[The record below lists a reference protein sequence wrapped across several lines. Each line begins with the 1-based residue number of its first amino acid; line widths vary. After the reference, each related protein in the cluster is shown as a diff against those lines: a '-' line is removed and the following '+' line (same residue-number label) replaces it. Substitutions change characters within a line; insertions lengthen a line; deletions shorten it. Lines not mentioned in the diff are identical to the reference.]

1 MQPEGV
7 RLLCVDDDQYLVDL
21 LRYALEREGF
31 AVQTA
36 HTARDAMRL
45 MRAQLPDLVILDVNM
60 PGMYGLQVLSWLRA
74 FSRIRVVLLTGRGQ
88 DDDIIAGFGLGA
100 DDYVA
105 KPCSIEVLAT
115 RVKAVLRRT
124 RPHARPA
131 ATAGYCIYGA
141 IFTPAKHEIVGD
153 DVCIKLTPTE
163 SRILHLLLLHEGRT
177 LSAAYILRHIQR
189 YDAESQPSVV
199 KTHIRNLRTK
209 LGRLPQGAQPIRTVR
224 GVGYAV
230 WHSEGMGKKRPRDS

>member
-1 MQPEGV
+1 MQPDGV
-7 RLLCVDDDQYLVDL
+7 RLLCVDDDQHLVDL
-21 LRYALEREGF
+21 LRYAFEREGF

-45 MRAQLPDLVILDVNM
+45 LRARLPDLVILDVNI
-60 PGMYGLQVLSWLRA
+60 PGMNGLQLLSWLRA
-74 FSRIRVVLLTGRGQ
+74 FSRIPVVLLTGHGRE
-88 DDDIIAGFGLGA
+88 DDIIAGFGLGA

-105 KPCSIEVLAT
+105 KPCNIEVLVT

-131 ATAGYCIYGA
+131 TTAGYRIHGA
-141 IFTPAKHEIVGD
+141 IFTPATQEIVGD

-177 LSAAYILRHIQR
+177 LSVAYILRHIQR
-189 YDAESQPSVV
+189 YDTASQPGVV

-209 LGRLPQGAQPIRTVR
+209 LGRLAQGPQPIRTVR
-224 GVGYAV
+224 GVGYTLWPSA
-230 WHSEGMGKKRPRDS
+230 GMSKELPLDA